1 VTSLSELL
9 RVSDGLTAIH
19 VERWVA
25 RGLLRPSSST
35 EAGSAEAWSFE
46 PIDVARVQL
55 LVELADDIGLDDDTV
70 EAVIA
75 LIDQVHT
82 LRGQLA
88 LLAAAIAQQPP
99 ETREAIAVALKRL
112 GES

>member
-1 VTSLSELL
+1 VTSLSDLL
-9 RVSDGLTAIH
+9 RVSDNLTAVH

-25 RGLLRPSSST
+25 RGLLRPSGSA

-46 PIDVARVQL
+46 PVDVARVQL
-55 LVELADDIGLDDDTV
+55 LVELADEIGLDDDTV

-82 LRGQLA
+82 LRGQMG
-88 LLAAAIAQQPP
+88 LLATAIAQQPP
-99 ETREAIAVALKRL
+99 EIREAIAVALKRL
-112 GES
+112 SGS